1 MVNVIEDFVRAYL
14 IDIIIVLVF
23 IITLIYLYKKGKKDT
38 VKKIIL
44 ALVVQ
49 AEKNLGSKTGKLK
62 YAFVVERVYDVLPFV
77 VRILITRKELDNMIE
92 EAVNY
97 LKEYLTGE
105 RDLLGYEEELKVKKF
120 NGFE

>member
-1 MVNVIEDFVRAYL
+1 MVNVIGDFVRAYL

-77 VRILITRKELDNMIE
+77 VRILIPRKELDNMIE

-105 RDLLGYEEELKVKKF
+105 RDLLGYEEELKIKKF